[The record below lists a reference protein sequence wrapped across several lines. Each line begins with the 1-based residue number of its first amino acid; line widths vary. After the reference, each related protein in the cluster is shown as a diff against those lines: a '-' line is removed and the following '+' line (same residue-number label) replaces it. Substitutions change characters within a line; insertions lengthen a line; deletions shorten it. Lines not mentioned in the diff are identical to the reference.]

1 MFCADCSLIVEK
13 VKLGVQSSLG
23 KAESELVCSS
33 RCSKCGAISHLIS
46 YIFKPSHKFDAQ
58 YRIFFSFFFLLNV
71 LTLGSFFFFE
81 SSLLECTAALEQ
93 GQETQFGVPVQTFPY
108 SMLNMVAVLLKVYT
122 RREALIS

>member
-1 MFCADCSLIVEK
+1 MRNI
-13 VKLGVQSSLG
+13 G
-23 KAESELVCSS
+23 
-33 RCSKCGAISHLIS
+33 
-46 YIFKPSHKFDAQ
+46 
-58 YRIFFSFFFLLNV
+58 FFFLLFFAKC
-71 LTLGSFFFFE
+71 TDPREFFFFE